1 MAFRF
6 SLRAVLSMWESRERA
21 ERLRLE
27 AIAAKILQFR
37 HLIEANEQ
45 SSRTERTELNE
56 SLADGVAGSEVR
68 YLLAREEGR
77 TQLRKALQR
86 QIGELEAQWETQHKV
101 LMEARRQREILEK
114 LRARQLQAYRL
125 DQERRFQQQVDELFL
140 LSRSREQSE

>member
-56 SLADGVAGSEVR
+56 SLADGIAGSEVC

-77 TQLRKALQR
+77 NQLRKALQR
-86 QIGELEAQWETQHKV
+86 QIGELVAQWETQHKV

-140 LSRSREQSE
+140 LSHSREQSE